1 MRPTWWPGE
10 QHEAFTEWAL
20 SQGIAINGVSPARFP
35 GRGLGMI
42 ATRHIEKDE
51 AIVTVPH
58 EAMLTPS
65 RIPTSFSSRFP
76 DGTPTHAVYA
86 AYLTNGDPA
95 DLEPY
100 TLWRR
105 TWPTRADFEAS
116 MPILWPASFRHPTK
130 AEHSSSSSSSALPKS
145 DAPAL
150 PLPPSISG
158 QWTTIPPQPCAHDYE
173 TTHQNLLAQ
182 QGQRLRRDWDMV
194 AAVFPNTDWD
204 QFSYHWLIVNTRSFF
219 YLVPGQEPPE
229 DRNDAMALLPFADY
243 FNHSDVACNVKFD
256 GLHYVFRAAREYDE
270 GDEIYMSYGPHPNDF
285 LFTEYGFYLEENE
298 SETLY
303 LDAII
308 FKDLGPKLQ
317 EELDFH
323 QYLGYITV
331 ANPGPTRN
339 YQLTAGG
346 VCYRTEIAAAI
357 TYMTP
362 KDWQDH
368 VLGYSS
374 QSVDE
379 RRSAKVVQN
388 WIGAYI
394 EEADTAIRY
403 LESVL
408 SGKSDQ
414 FHPEKVQ
421 MLLNRWRQIR
431 RLCFQA
437 LDTVPC

>member
-20 SQGIAINGVSPARFP
+20 SQGIIINGVSPARFP

-42 ATRHIEKDE
+42 ATRHVEKDE

-76 DGTPTHAVYA
+76 DGTPTHALYA

-116 MPILWPASFRHPTK
+116 MPILWPASFRHTT
-130 AEHSSSSSSSALPKS
+130 HSEPSPAAAASSRPKPNVPSKTVAL
-145 DAPAL
+145 
-150 PLPPSISG
+150 LPPSISG
-158 QWTTIPPQPCAHDYE
+158 QWTTIPTSPRAHDYE

-182 QGQRLRRDWDMV
+182 QEQRLRRDWDIV
-194 AAVFPNTDWD
+194 VSVFPNTDWD
-204 QFSYHWLIVNTRSFF
+204 EFTYYWLIVNTRSFF
-219 YLVPGQEPPE
+219 YLMPGQESPE

-243 FNHSDVACNVKFD
+243 FNHSDVACNVNFD
-256 GLHYVFRAAREYDE
+256 GHHYVFRAAKEYDE

-308 FKDLGPKLQ
+308 FRDLSPKLQ

-323 QYLGYITV
+323 QYLG
-331 ANPGPTRN
+331 N

-357 TYMTP
+357 TYMRP

-379 RRSAKVVQN
+379 RRSAEVVRN

-408 SGKSDQ
+408 PGESDQ
-414 FHPEKVQ
+414 FHPEKVRT
-421 MLLNRWRQIR
+421 LLNRWRQIEQ
-431 RLCFQA
+431 LCFQA
-437 LDTVPC
+437 LDTISC